1 MAGASV
7 SLCGDAALWLAAGM
21 WAKDLT
27 GSNALAGLA
36 LLAYLGPRL
45 LNPFTGYLADRFR
58 RRPLIAGLNVALAG
72 WVLLALPVGGAGE
85 VWWLYVVLFGV
96 GLGSGLHSAAGSAL
110 LTRLVTPQQL
120 GRTTAK
126 LRTLQEAGLLVAP
139 AVGTGMYVA
148 AGPRAVIWL
157 EAFTFLACAAC
168 VLAVRV
174 HEPKPGPGRR
184 GVVTELLAG
193 IVHLARSAAQR
204 DIVAAM
210 AVALLAFGIFET
222 AIFALVDEGLG
233 RPATFVGVLTFA
245 KGAGSV
251 LGGVA
256 AVRLARRWAGA
267 EGRATAA
274 GLGLIAFGTAIL
286 LLGGTSAA
294 VTGLVV
300 IGTGIPMAIVG
311 LFTVVQLGTPAQ
323 LQGRAVAAATTLVTA
338 PQVLSIA
345 VGAALVSIVDYRLLL
360 AGIVLVVLAA
370 AGFLSRRNVGGVRR
384 NVGSLH
390 GDVGGVRGDV
400 GGVRGDVGGVRGDV
414 GGVRGDV
421 GSVACAE

>member
-1 MAGASV
+1 
-7 SLCGDAALWLAAGM
+7 
-21 WAKDLT
+21 
-27 GSNALAGLA
+27 
-36 LLAYLGPRL
+36 
-45 LNPFTGYLADRFR
+45 
-58 RRPLIAGLNVALAG
+58 
-72 WVLLALPVGGAGE
+72 LPVGGAGE
-85 VWWLYVVLFGV
+85 VWWLYVMLFGV

-110 LTRLVTPQQL
+110 LTHLVAPQQL
-120 GRTTAK
+120 GRTAAK
-126 LRTLQEAGLLVAP
+126 LRTLQEVGLLVAP
-139 AVGTGMYVA
+139 AAGTGLYVA

-174 HEPKPGPGRR
+174 REPRPGPGRR

-204 DIVAAM
+204 DIVVAM

-256 AVRLARRWAGA
+256 AVRLARHWAGS
-267 EGRATAA
+267 EGRATA
-274 GLGLIAFGTAIL
+274 LGLALIALGTAIL
-286 LLGGTSAA
+286 LVGGTPAA

-300 IGTGIPMAIVG
+300 IGSGIPVAIVG
-311 LFTVVQLGTPAQ
+311 LFTVVQLGTPAA

-345 VGAALVSIVDYRLLL
+345 LGAALVSIVDYRLLL
-360 AGIVLVVLAA
+360 AAIVAVVA
-370 AGFLSRRNVGGVRR
+370 AGAMFLLHR
-384 NVGSLH
+384 NVGS
-390 GDVGGVRGDV
+390 VV
-400 GGVRGDVGGVRGDV
+400 
-414 GGVRGDV
+414 
-421 GSVACAE
+421 CAD